1 MSKPLSWNAE
11 GERILN
17 EWRECGYPAEGELR
31 NRVAEWAKESRR
43 RIDEKI
49 IRMLQRHPKLWGIR

>member
-43 RIDEKI
+43 RIDATI